1 MLCWSDETAYINP
14 KTEMN
19 SLVQKH
25 FSYMDFVVHFSFKV
39 PATTGVRSQMR
50 IVSKTTFPVPIPSHK
65 QINQLNFIDKTTLI

>member
-1 MLCWSDETAYINP
+1 MKPYRNP
-14 KTEMN
+14 KTEIN

-25 FSYMDFVVHFSFKV
+25 FSYMGLVVVHFSFKV
-39 PATTGVRSQMR
+39 PATTPVRSQMR